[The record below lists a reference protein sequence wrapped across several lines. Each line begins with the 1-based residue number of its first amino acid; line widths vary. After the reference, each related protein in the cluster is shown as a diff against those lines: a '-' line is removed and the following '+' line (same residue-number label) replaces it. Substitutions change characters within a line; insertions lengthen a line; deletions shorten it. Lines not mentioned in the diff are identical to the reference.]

1 MSIMRMAAVF
11 GCAVLGGALL
21 PALASDK
28 ADSDVLA
35 KYNRTETYENCIN
48 IQRIQNSRILNDH
61 QILFEMAGDTVYLN
75 EPENCP
81 SLNKSLGLG
90 YDATTGDL
98 CTTTIVHLID
108 PGSPAGDRGSCGLSK
123 FQKLEKKPAP

>member
-1 MSIMRMAAVF
+1 MSVMRMAAL
-11 GCAVLGGALL
+11 GCAVFGSALL
-21 PALASDK
+21 PAFASDK

-35 KYNRTETYENCIN
+35 KYNRTETYETCLN

-61 QILFEMAGDTVYLN
+61 QILFETAGNKDYLT

-81 SLNKSLGLG
+81 SLSKSLALS

-108 PGSPAGDRGSCGLSK
+108 PGSPAGDRGSCALSK
-123 FQKLEKKPAP
+123 FQLLEKKPAP